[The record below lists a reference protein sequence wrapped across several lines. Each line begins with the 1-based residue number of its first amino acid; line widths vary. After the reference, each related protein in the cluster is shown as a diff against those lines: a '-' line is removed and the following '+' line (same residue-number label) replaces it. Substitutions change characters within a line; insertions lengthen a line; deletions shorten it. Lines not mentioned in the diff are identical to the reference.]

1 VLRWSAKPKPHDS
14 NQTGSDLGDTALL
27 SSNKR
32 RAKQLIT
39 IALPDASYE
48 PAAMAVLAGLYQ
60 VKPWCKLLDDLTPQQ
75 QVQAAVLADMW
86 QLPAASQAAVELL
99 QAATEKEAMPSVVLE
114 QLLKLDAVPQFLL
127 PVFERALLCK

>member
-1 VLRWSAKPKPHDS
+1 
-14 NQTGSDLGDTALL
+14 
-27 SSNKR
+27 
-32 RAKQLIT
+32 
-39 IALPDASYE
+39 
-48 PAAMAVLAGLYQ
+48 MAVLAGLYQ

-99 QAATEKEAMPSVVLE
+99 QAATESEAMPSVVLE

-127 PVFERALLCK
+127 PVFERALLCKVTWRLCRRQAMLYCRSHC